1 MKKSLIAALLI
12 LTVFSLIIHQKY
24 GDTLND
30 QNAVSSISSNTQNN
44 SSTDDLVLTETS
56 GTELSESVDNQVAEE
71 TDKKIHKMGSQED
84 DAVSFDPKTLYYN
97 NDGELVVTG
106 NIVNLKDHS
115 VGIIRIKKIEIYNE
129 HDELIAKNSIGYIDN
144 LILRPGE
151 ESEWNYIFPAI
162 TVAIKD
168 DDLEFVK
175 AITTS
180 SSAGY

>member
-1 MKKSLIAALLI
+1 
-12 LTVFSLIIHQKY
+12 
-24 GDTLND
+24 
-30 QNAVSSISSNTQNN
+30 
-44 SSTDDLVLTETS
+44 
-56 GTELSESVDNQVAEE
+56 
-71 TDKKIHKMGSQED
+71 MGSQED

-151 ESEWNYIFPAI
+151 ESEWTYTFPAI